1 MTRIISFIKT
11 KSHIFFIS
19 LLSIASILTFASA
32 QTLTENVAT
41 NETTQI
47 IPTTTI
53 APAISLTI
61 TPAPTVQ
68 VAVITV
74 SPATPVTIA
83 KQSITLTPTI
93 PIITNTPTP
102 THFPPTVSSTLAI
115 ETVAVTLVQ
124 PNGTQN
130 LIVTWR
136 KDMNACDVLE
146 QAKEEGAIAS
156 LTLDESYVS
165 TFKSPYVYEINGY
178 KNNWVFEINGK
189 TALGCALVT
198 IEKDDVIEWTY
209 L

>member
-32 QTLTENVAT
+32 QTLTENVAI
-41 NETTQI
+41 NETTQF
-47 IPTTTI
+47 IPATMI
-53 APAISLTI
+53 DPAISLTI
-61 TPAPTVQ
+61 TPTPTVQ

-74 SPATPVTIA
+74 SPETPVTIA

-102 THFPPTVSSTLAI
+102 TAFPPTVSSTLAI

-146 QAKEEGAIAS
+146 QAKEEGTIAS